1 VRIPALVI
9 MVLFFTIGVISTP
22 ECLAAIYK
30 YVDKDGM
37 IYFVSDL
44 QSVPEQYR
52 ASAKIVSEEFKDQV
66 KTQANPHEQLG
77 QTTIKDNE
85 ATHGSIQNKPVTEN
99 ANRKSFGRRALISAV
114 IIISALF
121 IFVILKI
128 VDDNHK
134 KSVAIVRVI
143 IIWGVSV
150 YLLYAH
156 VSDVIT
162 VFQSASSAIE
172 HAQKESEEKG
182 KNAANLVKALDA
194 LAQKA
199 GEAAS
204 TNPAQG
210 EEKKE

>member
-1 VRIPALVI
+1 

-52 ASAKIVSEEFKDQV
+52 VSAKIVSGEFKDQV
-66 KTQANPHEQLG
+66 KVQANPHEQLD
-77 QTTIKDNE
+77 QATLKDNE
-85 ATHGSIQNKPVTEN
+85 AMHGSIQNKPVTES
-99 ANRKSFGRRALISAV
+99 ANRESFGRRALISAI

-134 KSVAIVRVI
+134 KSIAIVRVV

-156 VSDVIT
+156 VSDVLT
-162 VFQSASSAIE
+162 VFHSASSAIE

-182 KNAANLVKALDA
+182 KRATSAVKALNA

-210 EEKKE
+210 EGKQE